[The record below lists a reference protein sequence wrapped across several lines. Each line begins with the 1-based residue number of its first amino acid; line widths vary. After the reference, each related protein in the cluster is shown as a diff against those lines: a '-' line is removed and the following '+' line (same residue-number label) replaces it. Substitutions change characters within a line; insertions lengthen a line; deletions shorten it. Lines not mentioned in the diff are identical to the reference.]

1 MERGVEFV
9 DWKCYIIARNRNHK
23 EFNMDQDL
31 IRVLEKI
38 SNTLEEST
46 ATLNRIADH
55 YDGVVPVMTR
65 NQKRVE
71 EAHNEVEDNR
81 SPLDRMY
88 EGLFK
93 PQEN

>member
-1 MERGVEFV
+1 
-9 DWKCYIIARNRNHK
+9 
-23 EFNMDQDL
+23 MDQDL

-65 NQKRVE
+65 NANRVE
-71 EAHNEVEDNR
+71 KAHMEVEEEPR

>member
-1 MERGVEFV
+1 
-9 DWKCYIIARNRNHK
+9 
-23 EFNMDQDL
+23 MDQDL

-65 NQKRVE
+65 NANRVE
-71 EAHNEVEDNR
+71 KAHMEVEEEPR

-88 EGLFK
+88 EGLFR

>member
-1 MERGVEFV
+1 
-9 DWKCYIIARNRNHK
+9 
-23 EFNMDQDL
+23 MDQDL

-81 SPLDRMY
+81 SPLDWGEY
-88 EGLFK
+88 LNPKKIFGE
-93 PQEN
+93 PETNN

>member
-1 MERGVEFV
+1 
-9 DWKCYIIARNRNHK
+9 
-23 EFNMDQDL
+23 MDQDL

-38 SNTLEEST
+38 ANTLEENNEV
-46 ATLNRIADH
+46 LNRIANH

-65 NQKRVE
+65 NANRVE
-71 EAHNEVEDNR
+71 KAHMEVEEEPR
-81 SPLDRMY
+81 SPLDKMF